1 MRMGTAAMKGARAQG
16 AKPQSPDTPGPD
28 TQRPDSDAGTL
39 TVARPAALLFLSG
52 SAALVFQVLWIKQL
66 SLVVGVEVSAI
77 AGAVSAFFL
86 GLALGGWRLGRMA
99 DRQRRPVRFYALLE
113 TAVAVSCVAV
123 TLALAHSAALFVAVE
138 SFSPLAAWLMIGL
151 MLVGPSFL
159 MGGTLPVLL
168 RAVHRQDAGVSR
180 RGGVLYAANTC
191 GAILGALL
199 PAFFLIPRFGV
210 QGAAYAAASL
220 NVLAAL
226 GAWALDRKAG
236 DTTAPAVA
244 VPAWAAPE
252 LSATELPASAGA
264 APAWAAPAWAAPAR
278 AAPSSHPLTG
288 EARLAVGLYAAA
300 GGIALG
306 YEVVWSQMIVPFM
319 STRAFAFA
327 IVLATYLAGLA
338 IGAAL
343 YARLAHRVRN
353 PWAVFGS
360 LIAGAGLVAVLEVAV
375 LGKWLVVAQTYAEA
389 VVVQWTGSD
398 FAGMCARFAVAAASF
413 VLAPTLLL
421 GAAFPAVLRIAVGD
435 TQVGREVGA
444 VLAWNTLGGIAGT
457 LLTGFV
463 LLPAL
468 GLVRSL
474 GLLAAMAA
482 LVGAAAAWRGRS
494 GGTATSGIATGL
506 IGLASLAVAV
516 LLPQDQFARLLP
528 GASGA
533 GLVFYEESHGGTV
546 AVVEQTSQGSRFNR
560 LYIQGVSNSGDAMP
574 SLRYMRLQALLPLI
588 VHNGDPKSALV
599 VGYGTGITAGALSQY
614 PGLEKRAVAELLPAV
629 LRAAPHFQGTFQAA
643 SDPGLDKRL
652 RDGRRALQASDEQWD
667 LITLEP
673 PPPSATGVVN
683 LYSRDFYQ
691 LAARRLAP
699 QGIVAQWL
707 PLPTQ
712 NEDDTRALVAS
723 FIQVFPHA
731 SLWTSELHEMLLVGS
746 MQPLELDAARIQ
758 TRYAQPNTAAALK
771 AVGVPSAAA
780 LLATWVTDRDGLA
793 HFAGDT
799 PAVTDDRPGI
809 EYATWV
815 RPREVTRTL
824 PSLLAERG
832 PPPLQGASQA
842 MLAEMDLER
851 ARLDTFYRAALAAYV
866 GDRETWGREINRL
879 ARNDGDNA
887 YYRWFMGGA
896 Q

>member
-16 AKPQSPDTPGPD
+16 AKPQSPDTRGPD

-252 LSATELPASAGA
+252 LSATELPASA
-264 APAWAAPAWAAPAR
+264 W

-360 LIAGAGLVAVLEVAV
+360 LIAGAGLIAVLEVAV

-832 PPPLQGASQA
+832 PPPLQGASPA

>member
-1 MRMGTAAMKGARAQG
+1 MGMGTAAMEGLDTHRQQG
-16 AKPQSPDTPGPD
+16 G
-28 TQRPDSDAGTL
+28 AGTL
-39 TVARPAALLFLSG
+39 TTVRPAALLFLSG
-52 SAALVFQVLWIKQL
+52 AAALVFQVLWIKQL

-86 GLALGGWRLGRMA
+86 GLALGGWFLGRLA
-99 DRQRRPVRFYALLE
+99 DRLARPVRFYALLE
-113 TAVAVSCVAV
+113 AAVAVSCLTV
-123 TLALAHSAALFVAVE
+123 TWVLAHSAAPFVAVE
-138 SFSPLAAWLMIGL
+138 SVSGVAAWLIIGL
-151 MLVGPSFL
+151 LLAVPSFL

-168 RAVHRQDAGVSR
+168 RAVHRQDAGASR
-180 RGGVLYAANTC
+180 RGGTLYAVNTC

-210 QGAAYAAASL
+210 QGAALAAASL
-220 NVLAAL
+220 NLLAAL
-226 GAWALDRKAG
+226 GAWLLDRKAG
-236 DTTAPAVA
+236 GAVA
-244 VPAWAAPE
+244 PPQPSTQSAP
-252 LSATELPASAGA
+252 LS
-264 APAWAAPAWAAPAR
+264 
-278 AAPSSHPLTG
+278 G
-288 EARLAVGLYAAA
+288 EARLAVALYAVA

-338 IGAAL
+338 LGAAL
-343 YARLAHRVRN
+343 YARFSHRVRN
-353 PWAVFGS
+353 PWPVFGG
-360 LIAGAGLVAVLEVAV
+360 LIAGAGLLAVLEVAV

-389 VVVQWTGSD
+389 AVYQWTGSG

-435 TQVGREVGA
+435 QRVGREAGA
-444 VLAWNTLGGIAGT
+444 VLACNTLGGIVGT
-457 LLTGFV
+457 VLTGFL

-468 GLVRSL
+468 GLVRTL
-474 GLLAAMAA
+474 GVLAAMAA
-482 LVGAAAAWRGRS
+482 LVGAVAAWRGRAS
-494 GGTATSGIATGL
+494 GPATAGVATGL
-506 IGLASLAVAV
+506 IGMATLAVAV
-516 LLPQDQFARLLP
+516 LLPTDQFARLLP

-546 AVVEQTSQGSRFNR
+546 AVVEQASKGARFHR

-588 VHNGDPKSALV
+588 VHNGEPKSALV

-614 PGLEKRAVAELLPAV
+614 PGLDKRAVAELLPAV
-629 LRAAPHFQGTFQAA
+629 LRAAPRFQGTFQAA

-652 RDGRRALQASDEQWD
+652 RDGRRALQASAEQWD

-758 TRYAQPNTAAALK
+758 ARFDQPNTAAALK
-771 AVGVPSAAA
+771 SVGVPSAAA

-793 HFAGDT
+793 RFAGDT

-815 RPREVTRTL
+815 RPRELNRVL
-824 PSLLAERG
+824 PALLAERTA
-832 PPPLQGASQA
+832 PPLPGATADLQA
-842 MLAEMDLER
+842 DIELER
-851 ARLDTFYRAALAAYV
+851 ARLDTFYRAALAAYA

-887 YYRWFMGGA
+887 YYRWFMGSA

>member
-1 MRMGTAAMKGARAQG
+1 MRTGTAAMKGARAQG
-16 AKPQSPDTPGPD
+16 AKPQGSKPQGAKPQSPDTKGSD
-28 TQRPDSDAGTL
+28 TQRPDSGAGTL

-86 GLALGGWRLGRMA
+86 GLALGGWRLGRLA

-151 MLVGPSFL
+151 MLVVPSFL

-191 GAILGALL
+191 GAILGAVL

-236 DTTAPAVA
+236 DTA
-244 VPAWAAPE
+244 VPAVPG
-252 LSATELPASAGA
+252 TAGA
-264 APAWAAPAWAAPAR
+264 APAGSAPAR
-278 AAPSSHPLTG
+278 AAPVWTAPVWTAPTSHPLTS

-338 IGAAL
+338 IGAAM

-360 LIAGAGLVAVLEVAV
+360 LIAGAGLIAVLEVAV
-375 LGKWLVVAQTYAEA
+375 LGKWLVVAQTFAEA

-457 LLTGFV
+457 LVTGFV

-482 LVGAAAAWRGRS
+482 LVGAAAAWRGRA

-506 IGLASLAVAV
+506 IGLAALAVAV

-758 TRYAQPNTAAALK
+758 ARYAQPNTAAALK

-824 PSLLAERG
+824 PSLLAERS
-832 PPPLQGASQA
+832 PPPLAGASQA

-887 YYRWFMGGA
+887 YYRWFMGSG

>member
-86 GLALGGWRLGRMA
+86 GLALGGW
-99 DRQRRPVRFYALLE
+99 RRPVRFYALLE

-494 GGTATSGIATGL
+494 GGTGL

>member
-1 MRMGTAAMKGARAQG
+1 MRTGTAAMKGARAQG
-16 AKPQSPDTPGPD
+16 AKPQGAKPQSPDPQSPD
-28 TQRPDSDAGTL
+28 PQGRDAQRPDSDAGTL

-151 MLVGPSFL
+151 MLVVPSFL

-236 DTTAPAVA
+236 DSAAPALATPAMTTPAMTTPAVA
-244 VPAWAAPE
+244 AIAF
-252 LSATELPASAGA
+252 
-264 APAWAAPAWAAPAR
+264 R
-278 AAPSSHPLTG
+278 PLTS

-338 IGAAL
+338 IGAAM

-360 LIAGAGLVAVLEVAV
+360 LIAGAGLIAVLEVAV
-375 LGKWLVVAQTYAEA
+375 LGKWLVVAQTFAEA

-457 LLTGFV
+457 LVTGFL

-482 LVGAAAAWRGRS
+482 LVGAAAAWRGRA

-506 IGLASLAVAV
+506 IGLAALAVAV

-652 RDGRRALQASDEQWD
+652 QDGRRALQASDEQWD

-758 TRYAQPNTAAALK
+758 ARYAQPNTAAALK

-824 PSLLAERG
+824 PSLLAERS
-832 PPPLQGASQA
+832 PPPLAGASQA
-842 MLAEMDLER
+842 MLDEMDLER

-887 YYRWFMGGA
+887 YYRWFMGSG

>member
-1 MRMGTAAMKGARAQG
+1 MRTGTAAMKGARAQG
-16 AKPQSPDTPGPD
+16 AKPQGAKPQSPDPQSPYPQGRD
-28 TQRPDSDAGTL
+28 AQRPDSGAGTL

-86 GLALGGWRLGRMA
+86 GLALGGWRLGRLA

-151 MLVGPSFL
+151 MLVVPSFL

-236 DTTAPAVA
+236 DSAAPALATPAMTTPAVA
-244 VPAWAAPE
+244 
-252 LSATELPASAGA
+252 ATAF
-264 APAWAAPAWAAPAR
+264 R
-278 AAPSSHPLTG
+278 PLTSK
-288 EARLAVGLYAAA
+288 ARLAVGLYAAA

-338 IGAAL
+338 IGAAM

-360 LIAGAGLVAVLEVAV
+360 LIAGAGLIAVLEVAV
-375 LGKWLVVAQTYAEA
+375 LGKWLVVAQTYVEA

-457 LLTGFV
+457 LVTGFV

-482 LVGAAAAWRGRS
+482 LVGAAAAWRGRA

-506 IGLASLAVAV
+506 IGLAALAVAV

-652 RDGRRALQASDEQWD
+652 QDGRRALQASDEQWD

-758 TRYAQPNTAAALK
+758 ARYAQPNTAAALK

-824 PSLLAERG
+824 PSLLAERS
-832 PPPLQGASQA
+832 PPPLAGASQD

-887 YYRWFMGGA
+887 YYRWFMGSG